1 MRFRRITSATL
12 LLLLVGAITVSGEN
26 KDETTLVFPPYLHTL
41 GIRKATKYH
50 LLLFMQNRVKFR
62 NPQALAVTRLDRWDD
77 PDTKGDDD
85 EVTVYGVN
93 SGQNNIIYNKS
104 MSALGVYGLN
114 TTVKHRLDNPRG
126 IAANSSGAVYVADT
140 GNDRI
145 VRLDNKDDNLVYSHE
160 IRLDNPGF
168 SGPGDVTLDSQDNIY
183 VADTGNNRVVVLDAE
198 GRYQYDFGGIGSQ
211 MSSPMAIVVVD
222 RKLKWSY
229 YRDDFIVVIDRGKT
243 RIQKY
248 SLDGHPVAAIS
259 ADTFLS
265 GPAELMYIAC
275 DYYNNI
281 YVTDI
286 RNHCIHKF
294 DRNLQYLTSYGSRGK
309 GDGEFIEPRGIA
321 IHRRFGQIF
330 IAEKEGA
337 QYYWVGTNARS
348 LSAYPH
354 EEKSHL
360 VFFEYFL
367 TEPSFITADV
377 FDADGRFVT
386 SIFRNQF
393 KRSGR
398 NRDAWNGRVNDV
410 SARTHHGER
419 PITADEYTGL
429 SQVPAGQYSV
439 RYTFEATYS
448 SRRHFSKELRVNI
461 NIKYE

>member
-1 MRFRRITSATL
+1 MASSTL
-12 LLLLVGAITVSGEN
+12 LMLLAGVITFAGEK

-62 NPQALAVTRLDRWDD
+62 DPQALAVTRLDRWDD

-104 MSALGVYGLN
+104 MTALGVYGLG
-114 TTVKHRLDNPRG
+114 VSKQHRLNSPRG
-126 IAANSSGAVYVADT
+126 IAANSSGVVYVADT

-145 VRLDNKDDNLVYSHE
+145 VRLDNKDNNLVFTSE
-160 IRLDNPGF
+160 IRLENSGF
-168 SGPGDVTLDSQDNIY
+168 AGPGDVALDSQDNIY

-198 GRYQYDFGGIGSQ
+198 GTYQYDFGGNGSQ

-222 RKLKWSY
+222 RALKWSY
-229 YRDDFIVVIDRGKT
+229 YRDDFIVIIDRNKT
-243 RIQKY
+243 RVQKY
-248 SLDGHPVAAIS
+248 SLDGHPVAAI
-259 ADTFLS
+259 ATENFLS

-294 DRNLQYLTSYGSRGK
+294 DRNLQYLTSFGSKGK
-309 GDGEFIEPRGIA
+309 GDGQFIEPRGIA

-337 QYYWVGTNARS
+337 QYYWVGTNARN
-348 LSAYPH
+348 LSTYTH

-360 VFFEYFL
+360 IFFEYFL

-386 SIFRNQF
+386 TIFRNQF
-393 KRSGR
+393 KRSGK
-398 NRDAWNGRVNDV
+398 NRDVWNGRINSV
-410 SARTHHGER
+410 SDRTPNGEER
-419 PITADEYTGL
+419 ITTREYAGL
-429 SQVPAGQYSV
+429 SRVPAGSYSV

-448 SRRHFSKELRVNI
+448 SRRHFSKELRINI